1 MKTEIRGYSNLI
13 IEKYYSDNIT
23 ILAGR
28 PGSGK
33 TYLITKTLELDISK
47 KLLLASTSDCEN
59 EYLTVDNI
67 EKIPYCETRRETS
80 VLENFTSL
88 LNILET
94 HVPKSYDLIIMDN
107 VPFESFSQIVT
118 LLELCLEYP
127 NTKFYLLFDKLLE
140 VE

>member
-23 ILAGR
+23 ILAGQ

-33 TYLITKTLELDISK
+33 TYQINQSLEFDISK
-47 KLLLASTSDCEN
+47 KLLLASESDCEN
-59 EYLTVDNI
+59 EYLTVDTI
-67 EKIPYCETRRETS
+67 EKIPYCKTEWETS

-94 HVPKSYDLIIMDN
+94 HISKSYDLIIMDN
-107 VPFESFSQIVT
+107 VPFESFKQINT
-118 LLELCLEYP
+118 LLKLCLEYP

-140 VE
+140 IE

>member
-33 TYLITKTLELDISK
+33 TYQINQSLEFDISK
-47 KLLLASTSDCEN
+47 KLLLASASDCEN
-59 EYLTVDNI
+59 EYLTVDTI
-67 EKIPYCETRRETS
+67 KKIPYCKTEWETS

-94 HVPKSYDLIIMDN
+94 HVSKSYDLIIMDN
-107 VPFESFSQIVT
+107 VPFESFRQINT
-118 LLELCLEYP
+118 LLKLCLEYP

-140 VE
+140 IE